1 LRELEGNTADSSAR
15 AAVEE
20 SENPVGAGGLQALD
34 LKPEVG
40 DRVAEVAK

>member
-1 LRELEGNTADSSAR
+1 
-15 AAVEE
+15 VEE